1 MKFHLLLGLWACFFS
16 SLFPAQAQ
24 LEKPFTI
31 EGTLLS
37 SPQQMVYL
45 RYNGKWIDSC
55 LTNLQGKFTFR
66 GRNQEELPYSLYF
79 KSPRPR
85 MIYLALH
92 DETLRITI
100 ETSGRP
106 LDSPFPD
113 FTLEGSPSSFALGLN
128 SYVVSSHFASQFRAL
143 LDKITQ
149 STMKGDTV
157 AADSLQKQLDDV
169 RRKWLYTKKV
179 IVDTT
184 KSPVLAHECIIG
196 MEVIMDLLPDGETYE
211 TTLDSAYV
219 SASERFIASSFFQ
232 DFYTSYLRK
241 KGSQTRIIQIN
252 NIHEAPFALPDRTD
266 QIISYKDLEG
276 KYLLIDFWASWCK
289 PCRVEHPHLR
299 KAYERYGGTSFE
311 IVSISI
317 DKPASRSKWLKA
329 IEDDQVGEWIHLLN
343 VETPEEN
350 VIPKY
355 NFSSIPY
362 NILVAPDGKVLATRL
377 RGTKLLE
384 VLDGYLK

>member
-1 MKFHLLLGLWACFFS
+1 
-16 SLFPAQAQ
+16 
-24 LEKPFTI
+24 
-31 EGTLLS
+31 
-37 SPQQMVYL
+37 
-45 RYNGKWIDSC
+45 
-55 LTNLQGKFTFR
+55 
-66 GRNQEELPYSLYF
+66 
-79 KSPRPR
+79 
-85 MIYLALH
+85 
-92 DETLRITI
+92 
-100 ETSGRP
+100 
-106 LDSPFPD
+106 
-113 FTLEGSPSSFALGLN
+113 
-128 SYVVSSHFASQFRAL
+128 
-143 LDKITQ
+143 
-149 STMKGDTV
+149 MKGDTV